1 MTSLCEDG
9 LSEPYPVGKTAAAR
23 QRNTALLGGY
33 DYDKYPGPGI
43 TGYTGQDRQ
52 RISVLRYQEAV
63 RPRVGP
69 RGNYKAGF
77 TRLGDGRLLIAACR
91 GGPESTES
99 SRIVYR
105 VYVYDSVDNGLSWQQ
120 IGCPD
125 LLAKELSLTALPNGV
140 VLMTGSSGRMWLK
153 PEERY
158 MQIAHS
164 ADGGRSW
171 ETDRLTGTV
180 HPNTFPR
187 NVIVEQDGS
196 LLFLRLDSFEG
207 CNLELLRSRDD
218 GRSWTTAPGKVNWD
232 AKDKFWF
239 TEVSALRLTDGTL
252 LAALRRQIPGTHGEG
267 FEDTVI
273 TRSDDNGTTWA
284 KPVRIAGTS
293 EVHTYLTE
301 LSDGRILATY
311 ANYHLPYGV
320 CALVS
325 EDNGRTWDRDR
336 PVQLSLSADL
346 YQGWPVTLQLCDGS
360 LITSYAATTYIEE
373 PPDKTTCEVVRWRP
387 PW

>member
-140 VLMTGSSGRMWLK
+140 VLMTGSSGRM
-153 PEERY
+153 
-158 MQIAHS
+158 
-164 ADGGRSW
+164 
-171 ETDRLTGTV
+171 
-180 HPNTFPR
+180 
-187 NVIVEQDGS
+187 
-196 LLFLRLDSFEG
+196 
-207 CNLELLRSRDD
+207 
-218 GRSWTTAPGKVNWD
+218 
-232 AKDKFWF
+232 
-239 TEVSALRLTDGTL
+239 
-252 LAALRRQIPGTHGEG
+252 
-267 FEDTVI
+267 
-273 TRSDDNGTTWA
+273 
-284 KPVRIAGTS
+284 
-293 EVHTYLTE
+293 
-301 LSDGRILATY
+301 
-311 ANYHLPYGV
+311 
-320 CALVS
+320 
-325 EDNGRTWDRDR
+325 
-336 PVQLSLSADL
+336 
-346 YQGWPVTLQLCDGS
+346 
-360 LITSYAATTYIEE
+360 
-373 PPDKTTCEVVRWRP
+373 
-387 PW
+387 